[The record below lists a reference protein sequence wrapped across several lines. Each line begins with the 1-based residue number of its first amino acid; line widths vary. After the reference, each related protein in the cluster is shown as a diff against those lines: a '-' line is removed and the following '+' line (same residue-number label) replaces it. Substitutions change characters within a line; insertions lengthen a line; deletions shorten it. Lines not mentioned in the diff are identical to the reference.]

1 MLDLMNDEWLERY
14 SRQILLPEV
23 DFSGQEALAAS
34 SVAIIGCGGLGSLIG
49 LYLAGAG
56 VGGITLIDDDVVEI
70 SNLHR
75 QLAFRESDL
84 GKSKSQ
90 ALRNQLALLNSDIAI
105 SAHNYRLGEDSALD
119 EAYLSGVD
127 LVLDATDNL
136 AARHT
141 LESVTRRLNLPWIMG
156 AATRFHGQVAAFSR
170 TRAEGCY
177 QCIAPA
183 QDAERSADCRNE
195 GVLGTVVGVIAAWQA
210 QDALTIL
217 IGRSSPQW
225 GVLRVYDAS
234 EQRIDKL
241 TLTPVTGCGHR

>member
-1 MLDLMNDEWLERY
+1 M
-14 SRQILLPEV
+14 I
-23 DFSGQEALAAS
+23 
-34 SVAIIGCGGLGSLIG
+34 
-49 LYLAGAG
+49 
-56 VGGITLIDDDVVEI
+56 
-70 SNLHR
+70 
-75 QLAFRESDL
+75 
-84 GKSKSQ
+84 
-90 ALRNQLALLNSDIAI
+90 
-105 SAHNYRLGEDSALD
+105 NYRLGEDSALD
-119 EAYLSGVD
+119 ETYLTGVD

-241 TLTPVTGCGHR
+241 ILTPVTGCVNPNRYF